1 MIIKTPKFWFKNKNE
16 INPILYTLKPF
27 SKIWEVVTK
36 LRLVNGLW
44 EKMPIPVVCIGN
56 ITVGG
61 SGKTPVTMALQL
73 LLKDMGIRACV
84 VSRGYGGKNK
94 YPHYVTKNDTF
105 CKVGDE
111 PIILSKNGAVIVS
124 KVKKNGILKAYK
136 DGFDMV
142 LLDDGYQNSKINK
155 DLSLVVVDSEVLFG
169 NEFIFPLGPLREP
182 IRSGLSRADAIVL
195 VGNNHK
201 INASKIDSLR
211 TENKIPFLE
220 GCIYRKK
227 ESTNNKNKEVLA
239 FSGIAF
245 PDKFFKTLI
254 DMGYKVVKTKVF
266 PDHYPYSLKDMIK
279 LKNYAENYELKLI
292 TTEKDIVRIPKRFHE
307 FIEIIQIEFQF
318 KNSNRMKSMITN
330 ILIEKNN
337 F

>member
-1 MIIKTPKFWFKNKNE
+1 MIIKTPKFWFKNRNE

-111 PIILSKNGAVIVS
+111 PIILSKKGAVIVS

-182 IRSGLSRADAIVL
+182 ISSGLSRADAIIL

-201 INASKIDSLR
+201 INTHKIDSLR
-211 TENKIPFLE
+211 TENKIPVLRVVS
-220 GCIYRKK
+220 IRKK
-227 ESTNNKNKEVLA
+227 NQQIIKIKKCL
-239 FSGIAF
+239 
-245 PDKFFKTLI
+245 L
-254 DMGYKVVKTKVF
+254 
-266 PDHYPYSLKDMIK
+266 SL
-279 LKNYAENYELKLI
+279 
-292 TTEKDIVRIPKRFHE
+292 V
-307 FIEIIQIEFQF
+307 
-318 KNSNRMKSMITN
+318 
-330 ILIEKNN
+330 
-337 F
+337 

>member
-1 MIIKTPKFWFKNKNE
+1 MIIKTPKFWFKNRNE

-111 PIILSKNGAVIVS
+111 PIILSKKGAVIVS
-124 KVKKNGILKAYK
+124 KVKKNGILKAYQ

-142 LLDDGYQNSKINK
+142 LLDDGFQNSKIKK

-169 NEFIFPLGPLREP
+169 NEFIFPLGPLREQ
-182 IRSGLSRADAIVL
+182 ISSGLSRADAIIL

-201 INASKIDSLR
+201 NTHKIDSLR
-211 TENKIPFLE
+211 TENKIPILE
-220 GCIYRKK
+220 GFINKK
-227 ESTNNKNKEVLA
+227 KKSTNNNNKKVLA

-245 PDKFFKTLI
+245 PDKFFKTLK
-254 DMGYKVVKTKVF
+254 DMGYTVIKTKVF
-266 PDHYPYSLKDMIK
+266 PDHYPYTLKDMIK
-279 LKNYAENYELKLI
+279 LKNYAENYGLKLI
-292 TTEKDIVRIPKRFHE
+292 TTEKDIVRVPKRFHE
-307 FIEIIQIEFQF
+307 FIDIIKIEFQF
-318 KNSNRMKSMITN
+318 KNSEKIKEMIKKLLN
-330 ILIEKNN
+330 
-337 F
+337 

>member
-1 MIIKTPKFWFKNKNE
+1 MIIKTPKFWFKNRNE
-16 INPILYTLKPF
+16 INPILYTLKPL

-111 PIILSKNGAVIVS
+111 PIILSKKGAVIVS
-124 KVKKNGILKAYK
+124 KVKKNGILKAYQ

-142 LLDDGYQNSKINK
+142 LLDDGFQNSKINK

-182 IRSGLSRADAIVL
+182 ISSGLSRADAIIL

-201 INASKIDSLR
+201 NTHKIDSLR
-211 TENKIPFLE
+211 KENKIPVLK
-220 GCIYRKK
+220 GCINKK
-227 ESTNNKNKEVLA
+227 KKSTNNKNKEVLA

-245 PDKFFKTLI
+245 PDKFFKTLKN
-254 DMGYKVVKTKVF
+254 MGYRVMKTMVF
-266 PDHYPYSLKDMIK
+266 PDHYPYTLKDIIK

-292 TTEKDIVRIPKRFHE
+292 TTEKDIVRIPKRFHN
-307 FIEIIQIEFQF
+307 FIEIIQIEFKF
-318 KNSNRMKSMITN
+318 RNSEKIEEMMKKLLN
-330 ILIEKNN
+330 
-337 F
+337 

>member
-1 MIIKTPKFWFKNKNE
+1 LIIKTPKFWFKNRNE

-36 LRLVNGLW
+36 LRLVNGSW

-94 YPHYVTKNDTF
+94 YPHYVSKNDTF

-111 PIILSKNGAVIVS
+111 PIILSKKGAVIVS
-124 KVKKNGILKAYK
+124 KLKKNGILKAYK

-142 LLDDGYQNSKINK
+142 ILDDGYQNSKINK

-182 IRSGLSRADAIVL
+182 ISSGLSRADAIIL

-201 INASKIDSLR
+201 INTRKIDSLR
-211 TENKIPFLE
+211 TENKIPILE
-220 GCIYRKK
+220 GFINKK
-227 ESTNNKNKEVLA
+227 KKSTNNNNKKVLA

-245 PDKFFKTLI
+245 PDKFFKTLK
-254 DMGYKVVKTKVF
+254 DMGYTLIKTKVF
-266 PDHYPYSLKDMIK
+266 PDHYPYTLKDMIK
-279 LKNYAENYELKLI
+279 LKNYAENYGLKLI
-292 TTEKDIVRIPKRFHE
+292 TTEKDIVRVPKRFHE
-307 FIEIIQIEFQF
+307 FIDIIQIEFKF
-318 KNSNRMKSMITN
+318 KNSEKIKEMIKKLLN
-330 ILIEKNN
+330 
-337 F
+337 

>member
-16 INPILYTLKPF
+16 INPLLLTLKPL

-36 LRLVNGLW
+36 FRLDNGLW
-44 EKMPIPVVCIGN
+44 EKMPIPVICVGN

-73 LLKDMGIRACV
+73 LLEDMGIRACV

-94 YPHYVTKNDTF
+94 YPHYVSKNDTF

-111 PIILSKNGAVIVS
+111 PIILSKKGAVIVS

-169 NEFIFPLGPLREP
+169 NEFIFPL
-182 IRSGLSRADAIVL
+182 
-195 VGNNHK
+195 
-201 INASKIDSLR
+201 
-211 TENKIPFLE
+211 
-220 GCIYRKK
+220 
-227 ESTNNKNKEVLA
+227 
-239 FSGIAF
+239 
-245 PDKFFKTLI
+245 
-254 DMGYKVVKTKVF
+254 
-266 PDHYPYSLKDMIK
+266 DH
-279 LKNYAENYELKLI
+279 
-292 TTEKDIVRIPKRFHE
+292 
-307 FIEIIQIEFQF
+307 
-318 KNSNRMKSMITN
+318 
-330 ILIEKNN
+330 
-337 F
+337 

>member
-16 INPILYTLKPF
+16 INPLLFTLKPF
-27 SKIWEVVTK
+27 SKIWEFVTK
-36 LRLVNGLW
+36 FRLVYGLW
-44 EKMPIPVVCIGN
+44 EKMPIPVICIGN

-111 PIILSKNGAVIVS
+111 PIILSKKGAVIVS
-124 KVKKNGILKAYK
+124 KVKKEGILKAFK
-136 DGFDMV
+136 DGFDIV

-155 DLSLVVVDSEVLFG
+155 DLSLLVVDSEILFG

-182 IRSGLSRADAIVL
+182 INSGLSRADAIVL
-195 VGNNHK
+195 VGNYKTNANK
-201 INASKIDSLR
+201 IKTLR
-211 TENKIPFLE
+211 TENKIPVLE
-220 GCIYRKK
+220 GCIYKRKI
-227 ESTNNKNKEVLA
+227 STNDKNKAVLA

-245 PDKFFKTLI
+245 PEKFFKTVKN
-254 DMGYKVVKTKVF
+254 MGYNVVKTKVF
-266 PDHYPYSLKDMIK
+266 PDHYPYTLNDMIK
-279 LKNYAENYELKLI
+279 LKNYAESHELKLI
-292 TTEKDIVRIPKRFHE
+292 TTEKDIVRIPKKFHE
-307 FIEIIQIEFQF
+307 FIHIIQIEFKF
-318 KNSNRMKSMITN
+318 KDLIKIKRMIRN
-330 ILIEKNN
+330 LLN
-337 F
+337 

>member
-16 INPILYTLKPF
+16 INPLLFTLKPL
-27 SKIWEVVTK
+27 SKIWEVFTRF
-36 LRLVNGLW
+36 RLIYGLW
-44 EKMPIPVVCIGN
+44 EKMPIPVICIGN

-61 SGKTPVTMALQL
+61 SGKTPVTIALQL
-73 LLKDMGIRACV
+73 LLKEMGIRACV

-111 PIILSKNGAVIVS
+111 PIIISKKGAVIVS
-124 KVKKNGILKAYK
+124 KVKKDGIMKAYK

-182 IRSGLSRADAIVL
+182 INSGLSRADAIIL
-195 VGNNHK
+195 VDNNYK
-201 INASKIDSLR
+201 INTSKIDNLR
-211 TENKIPFLE
+211 TEKKIPVLE
-220 GCIYRKK
+220 GCINKK
-227 ESTNNKNKEVLA
+227 KKSINNKNKEVLA
-239 FSGIAF
+239 FTGIAF
-245 PDKFFKTLI
+245 PDKFFKTLKN
-254 DMGYKVVKTKVF
+254 MGYTVMKTMVF
-266 PDHYPYSLKDMIK
+266 PDHYPYTLKDIKK

-292 TTEKDIVRIPKRFHE
+292 TTEKDIVRIPKRFHN
-307 FIEIIQIEFQF
+307 FIEIIQIEFKF
-318 KNSNRMKSMITN
+318 SNSKK
-330 ILIEKNN
+330 IEKMMKKLLN
-337 F
+337 

>member
-1 MIIKTPKFWFKNKNE
+1 MIIKTPKFWFKNRNE

-111 PIILSKNGAVIVS
+111 PIILSKKGAVIVS

-142 LLDDGYQNSKINK
+142 LLDDGFQNSKINK

-182 IRSGLSRADAIVL
+182 ISSGLSRADAIIL

-201 INASKIDSLR
+201 NTHKIDSLR
-211 TENKIPFLE
+211 TENKIPVLK
-220 GCIYRKK
+220 GCINKK
-227 ESTNNKNKEVLA
+227 KKSTNNNKEVLA

-245 PDKFFKTLI
+245 PDKFFKTLK
-254 DMGYKVVKTKVF
+254 DMGYTVIKTKVF
-266 PDHYPYSLKDMIK
+266 PDHYPYTLKDMIK
-279 LKNYAENYELKLI
+279 LKNYAENYGLKLI
-292 TTEKDIVRIPKRFHE
+292 TTEKDIVRVPKRFHK
-307 FIEIIQIEFQF
+307 FIDIIQIEFQF
-318 KNSNRMKSMITN
+318 KNSEKIKEMIKK
-330 ILIEKNN
+330 ILNQN
-337 F
+337 

>member
-1 MIIKTPKFWFKNKNE
+1 MIIKTPKFWFKNRNE

-111 PIILSKNGAVIVS
+111 PIILSKKGSVIVS
-124 KVKKNGILKAYK
+124 KVKKNGILKAYQ

-142 LLDDGYQNSKINK
+142 LLDDGFQNSKINK

-182 IRSGLSRADAIVL
+182 ISSGLSRADAIIL

-201 INASKIDSLR
+201 NTHKIDSLR
-211 TENKIPFLE
+211 KENKIPVLK
-220 GCIYRKK
+220 GCINKK
-227 ESTNNKNKEVLA
+227 KKSTNNKNKEVLA

-245 PDKFFKTLI
+245 PDKFFKTLKN
-254 DMGYKVVKTKVF
+254 MGYTVMKTMVF
-266 PDHYPYSLKDMIK
+266 ADHYPYTLKDIKK

-292 TTEKDIVRIPKRFHE
+292 TTEKDIVRIPKRFHN
-307 FIEIIQIEFQF
+307 FIEIIQIEFKF
-318 KNSNRMKSMITN
+318 RNSEKIEEMMKKLLN
-330 ILIEKNN
+330 
-337 F
+337 

>member
-1 MIIKTPKFWFKNKNE
+1 MIIKTPKFWFKNRNE
-16 INPILYTLKPF
+16 INPLLYTLKPF

-36 LRLVNGLW
+36 LRLVNGSW

-94 YPHYVTKNDTF
+94 YPHYVSKNDTF

-111 PIILSKNGAVIVS
+111 PIILSKKGAVIVS

-169 NEFIFPLGPLREP
+169 NEFIFPLGPLREQ
-182 IRSGLSRADAIVL
+182 ISSGLSRADAIIL

-201 INASKIDSLR
+201 INTRKIDSLR
-211 TENKIPFLE
+211 TENKIPILE
-220 GCIYRKK
+220 GFINKK
-227 ESTNNKNKEVLA
+227 KKSTNNNNNKKVLA

-245 PDKFFKTLI
+245 PDKFFKTLK
-254 DMGYKVVKTKVF
+254 DMGYTLIKTKVF
-266 PDHYPYSLKDMIK
+266 PDHYPYTLKDMIK
-279 LKNYAENYELKLI
+279 LKNYAENYGLKLI
-292 TTEKDIVRIPKRFHE
+292 TTEKDIVRVPKRFHE
-307 FIEIIQIEFQF
+307 FIDIIKIEFQF
-318 KNSNRMKSMITN
+318 KNSEKIKEMIKKLLN
-330 ILIEKNN
+330 
-337 F
+337 

>member
-16 INPILYTLKPF
+16 INPLLFTLKPF

-36 LRLVNGLW
+36 FRLDNGSW
-44 EKMPIPVVCIGN
+44 EKMPIPVICIGN

-94 YPHYVTKNDTF
+94 YPHYVTKKDTF

-111 PIILSKNGAVIVS
+111 PIILSKKGAVIVS
-124 KVKKNGILKAYK
+124 KVKKDGIMKAYK
-136 DGFDMV
+136 DGFDIV

-155 DLSLVVVDSEVLFG
+155 DLSLVVVDSEILFG

-182 IRSGLSRADAIVL
+182 INSGLSRADAIVL
-195 VGNNHK
+195 VGNNYK
-201 INASKIDSLR
+201 INTNKIDNLR
-211 TENKIPFLE
+211 TEQKIPVLE
-220 GCIYRKK
+220 GCINKK
-227 ESTNNKNKEVLA
+227 KKSINNENKEVLA
-239 FSGIAF
+239 FTGIAF
-245 PDKFFKTLI
+245 PDKFFKTLKN
-254 DMGYKVVKTKVF
+254 MGYTVVKTMVF
-266 PDHYPYSLKDMIK
+266 PDHYPYTLKDIKK

-292 TTEKDIVRIPKRFHE
+292 TTEKDIVRIPKRFHN
-307 FIEIIQIEFQF
+307 FIEIIQIEFKF
-318 KNSNRMKSMITN
+318 SNSKK
-330 ILIEKNN
+330 IEKMMKKLLN
-337 F
+337 